1 MEFLNNVASYGI
13 PQGKPKK
20 RINEAEQLS
29 RMRENFA
36 TRVSRQISLI
46 TSGSDERKGSW
57 YVRESDSLGQA
68 HYVVSLRNGA
78 KLLPL
83 SGAHTHLK
91 APSSEQAVAFYQQA
105 MAACERGELDAILIQ
120 TSRKPKKKKKDEPTP
135 ALASAE
141 TP

>member
-1 MEFLNNVASYGI
+1 MKFLNTVASYGTL
-13 PQGKPKK
+13 QGKPKK

-46 TSGSDERKGSW
+46 TSGSEERRGSW
-57 YVRESDSLGQA
+57 YVKEADSLGQT

-83 SGAHTHLK
+83 SGAHTHLN
-91 APSSEQAVAFYQQA
+91 APSAEQAVAFYQEA
-105 MAACERGELDAILIQ
+105 MAACERGELDAVLIA
-120 TSRKPKKKKKDEPTP
+120 TGRKPKKKDEPKP
-135 ALASAE
+135 GAAE
-141 TP
+141 VQ

>member
-1 MEFLNNVASYGI
+1 MEFLNNVASFGT
-13 PQGKPKK
+13 PRGKPKK

-46 TSGSDERKGSW
+46 NSGNEERKGCW
-57 YVRESDSLGQA
+57 YVKETDELGRLQF
-68 HYVVSLRNGA
+68 VVSLRNGA

-83 SGAHTHLK
+83 SGVYTHLNT
-91 APSSEQAVAFYQQA
+91 SSAEQAISFYQEA
-105 MAACERGELDAILIQ
+105 MAACERGELDAVLIA
-120 TSRKPKKKKKDEPTP
+120 TSRKPKKKDEPTP
-135 ALASAE
+135 APASAE

>member
-1 MEFLNNVASYGI
+1 MKFLNTVASYGTL
-13 PQGKPKK
+13 QGKPKK

-57 YVRESDSLGQA
+57 YVKESDALGQA
-68 HYVVSLRNGA
+68 QYVVSLRNGA

-91 APSSEQAVAFYQQA
+91 APSSEQAIEFYQQA

-120 TSRKPKKKKKDEPTP
+120 TSRKPKKKDEPTLAP
-135 ALASAE
+135 ASAE
-141 TP
+141 TR

>member
-1 MEFLNNVASYGI
+1 MNFLNTVASYGTL
-13 PQGKPKK
+13 QGKPKK

-57 YVRESDSLGQA
+57 YVKEADALGQT

-83 SGAHTHLK
+83 SGDHTHLN
-91 APSSEQAVAFYQQA
+91 APSSEQAIAFYQEA
-105 MAACERGELDAILIQ
+105 MAACERGELDAVLIA
-120 TSRKPKKKKKDEPTP
+120 TSRKPKKKDEPKP
-135 ALASAE
+135 VAAE
-141 TP
+141 AQ